1 MDEGQPTAREEL
13 ALSREV
19 RPDHLPRRLLA
30 SWNRSGEYGVSL
42 DAVSP
47 AYAGGV
53 DDESLFYESGQQV
66 LQDLHQTLANEPVSL
81 MLTDADGLVL
91 NRVCGDRFL
100 LGALDEVYLAPGF
113 DYSERETG
121 TTGLGL
127 ALADRVPTL
136 VRADEHYCTR
146 LWGYTCAAVPV
157 EDPITGELVGSVNL
171 TTWSQQSYNLLLAL
185 AQTAARGTEALMLAR
200 AHGRTPR
207 PANRGR
213 VFRVQTA
220 LRGDGACGVSTLGA
234 EWRSAFDQ
242 ARAAAADGQGVAVI
256 GEPGT
261 GKSAL
266 LAGVYAE
273 TDPGR
278 RVLNARAPEPQDV
291 GSWLALWSPE
301 LGKADTSV
309 IIGRVDALPAWAA
322 GELVEQLDALEEQS
336 GVRSSVSITARG
348 LDTVPPALTG
358 LVSRVVELPALRHRS
373 GDVMPLARRFAREI
387 RGREVRFT
395 AAAEHTLVTYH
406 WPGNVVQLRDVVR
419 HAVTRAQVVA
429 ERDLPPE
436 VFTGSL
442 HKLTRMESLERDEIV
457 RCLSEPG
464 ATAADAAAE
473 LGMSRSTIYRRIARY
488 GIRLPVGAD

>member
-1 MDEGQPTAREEL
+1 MDEAQLSPREQL
-13 ALSREV
+13 AVSREV
-19 RPDHLPRRLLA
+19 RPDRLPRRLVA
-30 SWNRSGEYGVSL
+30 SWQRSADYGVSL

-47 AYAGGV
+47 AFAGAV

-66 LQDLHQTLANEPVSL
+66 LQGLAQTLADEPVSL
-81 MLTDADGLVL
+81 MLTDTDGLVL

-100 LGALDEVYLAPGF
+100 IHELDAVNLAPGF

-157 EDPITGELVGSVNL
+157 EDPITGDLVGSVNL
-171 TTWSQQSYNLLLAL
+171 TTWSQQSYKLLLAL

-200 AHGRTPR
+200 SHGRTPR

-213 VFRVQTA
+213 VYRVQTA
-220 LRGDGACGVSTLGA
+220 LRGDGACGVSHLGH
-234 EWRSAFDQ
+234 EWRAAYEA
-242 ARAAAADGQGVAVI
+242 ARTAVAAGQGVAVI
-256 GEPGT
+256 GEAGT
-261 GKSAL
+261 GRSAL
-266 LAGVYAE
+266 LAGVYAD
-273 TDPGR
+273 THPGR
-278 RVLNARAPEPQDV
+278 RVLNARVPEAEDV

-301 LGKADTSV
+301 LGKPDTSV
-309 IIGRVDALPAWAA
+309 IVGRVDALPAWAA
-322 GELVEQLDALEEQS
+322 GEVAGLVGTSDPERGARSTVSVTAHALA
-336 GVRSSVSITARG
+336 G
-348 LDTVPPALTG
+348 VPPALAA
-358 LVSRVVELPALRHRS
+358 LVGRVVELPALRHRAD
-373 GDVMPLARRFAREI
+373 DVMPLALRFAREA
-387 RGREVRFT
+387 RGRDVRFT
-395 AAAEHTLVTYH
+395 AGAEHTLATYH
-406 WPGNVVQLRDVVR
+406 WPGNVSQLRDVVR
-419 HAVTRAQVVA
+419 HAVARADVVS

-436 VFTGSL
+436 VFTGSQ

-457 RCLSEPG
+457 RCLSVPG

-488 GIRLPVGAD
+488 GIRLPAGVD

>member
-1 MDEGQPTAREEL
+1 MGEAQLTPREEL
-13 ALSREV
+13 ARSREV

-30 SWNRSGEYGVSL
+30 SWHRSAGYGVSL

-66 LQDLHQTLANEPVSL
+66 LRDLHQTLADEPVSL
-81 MLTDADGLVL
+81 MLTDVDGLVL

-100 LGALDEVYLAPGF
+100 LDALDSVYLAPGF

-136 VRADEHYCTR
+136 VRAEEHYCTR

-200 AHGRTPR
+200 SQGRTPR

-220 LRGDGACGVSTLGA
+220 LRGDGAHGVSTLGP
-234 EWRSAFDQ
+234 EWRSAFEA
-242 ARAAAADGQGVAVI
+242 ARAAVAEGQGVAVI
-256 GEPGT
+256 GEAGT

-266 LAGVYAE
+266 LSGVYAD
-273 TDPGR
+273 THPGR
-278 RVLNARAPEPQDV
+278 RVLDARAPEPQDV
-291 GSWLALWSPE
+291 GSWLSLWSPE

-309 IIGRVDALPAWAA
+309 IIGRVDALPAYAA
-322 GELVEQLDALEEQS
+322 GELVDQWSAQGS
-336 GVRSSVSITARG
+336 PGSSVSLTARG
-348 LDTVPPALTG
+348 LEAVPPAMTG
-358 LVSRVVELPALRHRS
+358 LVGRVVELPPLRHRS
-373 GDVMPLARRFAREI
+373 DDVMPLARRFAREV

-406 WPGNVVQLRDVVR
+406 WPGNVTQLRDVVR
-419 HAVTRAQVVA
+419 HATTRADVVA

-488 GIRLPVGAD
+488 GIRLPAGAD